1 MLASKPTNKRQ
12 SINDLKE
19 WQKMRWKTV
28 LTVMIISSQLN
39 AAELEIPKVFINGE
53 VANANDFNLNSNYLV
68 ENLKEDRTKIEALEA
83 NARWKNSDES
93 GVVNIEV
100 DCTTN
105 QSALVEA
112 YQSNPS
118 VDHIGFIITGSCFGS
133 IASVQEVGDEG
144 QPVLGQIQPKNQVVY
159 IKPNLET
166 DPTNRAKI
174 VPRKLTDQNGDNFV
188 SGMFSSFGNGLYLT
202 NLDIEMGADDS
213 YAVLYSRSSNGGLSN
228 VTITGP
234 AEPNNLYQR
243 GVVVQNGASAYID
256 SSSITGVD
264 RGVSMLG
271 ESFVYL
277 INATIIAQN
286 GVRTFNGGTFSSL
299 VSDITSTDGTAISMN
314 QGGQGYIVAG
324 SIQGAVALDKSSLYW
339 RSPVPTNVSMIELRS
354 AHLTVLNADQ
364 GFTEGLFKC
373 YGLSSVNV
381 NGLSLRNNNGNGCLD
396 DEGWGS
402 IISGQFPIS
411 GTPKDAEVPV
421 SKRMPE
427 ALDTEELPL
436 LEDMPTLRASG
447 RLVW

>member
-1 MLASKPTNKRQ
+1 ML
-12 SINDLKE
+12 
-19 WQKMRWKTV
+19 WKTA

-68 ENLKEDRTKIEALEA
+68 ENLKEDRTKIEAIEA

-93 GVVNIEV
+93 GVLNIEV

-118 VDHIGFIITGSCFGS
+118 VDHIRFIITGSCFGS
-133 IASVQEVGDEG
+133 IHYVQEVGDEG
-144 QPVLGQIQPKNQVVY
+144 QPVLYQIQPRNQVVY
-159 IKPNLET
+159 IQPNLET

-174 VPRKLTDQNGDNFV
+174 VPRKLTDQFGGMGDVEFFV
-188 SGMFSSFGNGLYLT
+188 SGMVSSFGNGLYLI
-202 NLDIEMGADDS
+202 NLDIEMGANDS
-213 YAVLYSRSSNGGLSN
+213 YAVLYSRASNGDLSN
-228 VTITGP
+228 VTITGA
-234 AEPNNLYQR
+234 AETNNFQQ
-243 GVVVQNGASAYID
+243 GVVVRNGASAYIVG
-256 SSSITGVD
+256 SSITGVD

-271 ESFVYL
+271 ESFVYF
-277 INATIIAQN
+277 IDATIIAQN
-286 GVRTFNGGTFSSL
+286 GVRTFNGGTFYSRFGI
-299 VSDITSTDGTAISMN
+299 DITSTDGTAISMN
-314 QGGQGYIVAG
+314 QGGQGFIMAG
-324 SIQGAVALDKSSLYW
+324 SIQGAVYLDKSSL
-339 RSPVPTNVSMIELRS
+339 SVETLEATNVSMIDLRS
-354 AHLTVLNADQ
+354 ANFTVLNLDQ

-402 IISGQFPIS
+402 IISGQFPSS

>member
-1 MLASKPTNKRQ
+1 MGFQ
-12 SINDLKE
+12 E
-19 WQKMRWKTV
+19 MHWKTAV
-28 LTVMIISSQLN
+28 TVMIISSQLS
-39 AAELEIPKVFINGE
+39 AAELEIPKVFVNGE
-53 VANANDFNLNSNYLV
+53 VADANDFNLNSNYLV
-68 ENLKEDRTKIEALEA
+68 ENLKEDRTKIEAIEA

-133 IASVQEVGDEG
+133 IANVQEVGDEG

-159 IKPNLET
+159 IQPNLET

-174 VPRKLTDQNGDNFV
+174 VPRKLTDQNGEYFV
-188 SGMFSSFGNGLYLT
+188 SGIFSSFGNGLYLT

-213 YAVLYSRSSNGGLSN
+213 YAVLYSRASNGGLSN
-228 VTITGP
+228 VTITGA
-234 AEPNNLYQR
+234 AEPNNLYQT

-256 SSSITGVD
+256 SSSITGVY

-286 GVRTFNGGTFSSL
+286 GVRTFNGGTFRS
-299 VSDITSTDGTAISMN
+299 VGGIDITSTDGTAISMN
-314 QGGQGYIVAG
+314 QGGLGFIQVG
-324 SIQGAVALDKSSLYW
+324 SIQGTVYLNKSSL
-339 RSPVPTNVSMIELRS
+339 SAQTLEATNVSMIDLRS
-354 AHLTVLNADQ
+354 AHFTVLNADQ

-402 IISGQFPIS
+402 IISGQFPSS

>member
-1 MLASKPTNKRQ
+1 MGFQ
-12 SINDLKE
+12 E
-19 WQKMRWKTV
+19 MHWKTAV
-28 LTVMIISSQLN
+28 TVMIISSQLS
-39 AAELEIPKVFINGE
+39 AAELEIPKVFVNGE

-68 ENLKEDRTKIEALEA
+68 ENLKEDRTKIEAIEA

-133 IASVQEVGDEG
+133 IANVQEVGDEG

-159 IKPNLET
+159 IQPNLET

-174 VPRKLTDQNGDNFV
+174 VPRKLTDQNGEYFV
-188 SGMFSSFGNGLYLT
+188 SGIFSSFGNGLYLT

-213 YAVLYSRSSNGGLSN
+213 YAVLYSRASNGGLSN
-228 VTITGP
+228 VTITGA
-234 AEPNNLYQR
+234 AEPNNLYQT

-256 SSSITGVD
+256 SSSITGVY

-286 GVRTFNGGTFSSL
+286 GVRTFNGGTFRS
-299 VSDITSTDGTAISMN
+299 VGGIDITSTDGTAISMN
-314 QGGQGYIVAG
+314 QGGLGFIQVG
-324 SIQGAVALDKSSLYW
+324 SIQGTVYLNKSSL
-339 RSPVPTNVSMIELRS
+339 SAQTLEATNVSMIDLRS
-354 AHLTVLNADQ
+354 AHFTVLNADQ

>member
-1 MLASKPTNKRQ
+1 MGFQ
-12 SINDLKE
+12 E
-19 WQKMRWKTV
+19 MHWKTAV
-28 LTVMIISSQLN
+28 TVMIISSQLS
-39 AAELEIPKVFINGE
+39 AAELEIPKVFVNGE

-68 ENLKEDRTKIEALEA
+68 ENLKEDRTKIEAIEA

-133 IASVQEVGDEG
+133 IANVQEVGDEG

-174 VPRKLTDQNGDNFV
+174 VPRKLTDQNGEYFV
-188 SGMFSSFGNGLYLT
+188 SGIFSSFGNGLYLT

-213 YAVLYSRSSNGGLSN
+213 YAVLYSRASNGGLSN
-228 VTITGP
+228 VTITGA
-234 AEPNNLYQR
+234 AEPNNLYQT

-256 SSSITGVD
+256 SSSITGVY

-286 GVRTFNGGTFSSL
+286 GVRTFNGGTFRS
-299 VSDITSTDGTAISMN
+299 VGGIDITSTDGTAISMN
-314 QGGQGYIVAG
+314 QGGLGFIQVG
-324 SIQGAVALDKSSLYW
+324 SIQGTVYLNKSSL
-339 RSPVPTNVSMIELRS
+339 SAQTLEATNVSMIDLRS
-354 AHLTVLNADQ
+354 AHFTVLNADQ

-402 IISGQFPIS
+402 IISGQFPSS

>member
-1 MLASKPTNKRQ
+1 MGFQ
-12 SINDLKE
+12 E
-19 WQKMRWKTV
+19 MHWKTAV
-28 LTVMIISSQLN
+28 TVMIISSQLS
-39 AAELEIPKVFINGE
+39 AAELEIPKVFVNGE

-68 ENLKEDRTKIEALEA
+68 ENLKEDRTKIEAIEA

-133 IASVQEVGDEG
+133 IANVQEVGDEG

-159 IKPNLET
+159 IQPNLET

-228 VTITGP
+228 VTITGA
-234 AEPNNLYQR
+234 AEPNNLYQT

-256 SSSITGVD
+256 SSSITGVY

-286 GVRTFNGGTFSSL
+286 GVRTFNGGTFRS
-299 VSDITSTDGTAISMN
+299 VGGIDITSTDGTAISMN
-314 QGGQGYIVAG
+314 QGGLGFIQVG
-324 SIQGAVALDKSSLYW
+324 SIQGTVYLNKSSL
-339 RSPVPTNVSMIELRS
+339 SAQTLEATNVSMIDLRS
-354 AHLTVLNADQ
+354 ANFTVLNLDQ

-402 IISGQFPIS
+402 IISGQFPSS

>member
-1 MLASKPTNKRQ
+1 ML
-12 SINDLKE
+12 
-19 WQKMRWKTV
+19 WKTA

-68 ENLKEDRTKIEALEA
+68 ENLKEDRTKIEAIEA

-133 IASVQEVGDEG
+133 IANVQEVGDEG

-159 IKPNLET
+159 IQPNLET

-174 VPRKLTDQNGDNFV
+174 VPRKLTDQNGEYFV
-188 SGMFSSFGNGLYLT
+188 SGIFSSFGNGLYLT

-228 VTITGP
+228 VTITGA
-234 AEPNNLYQR
+234 AEPNNLYQT

-256 SSSITGVD
+256 SSSITGVY

-286 GVRTFNGGTFSSL
+286 GVRTFNGGTFRS
-299 VSDITSTDGTAISMN
+299 VGGIDITSTDGTAISMN
-314 QGGQGYIVAG
+314 QGGQGFIMAG
-324 SIQGAVALDKSSLYW
+324 SIQGAVYLDKSSL
-339 RSPVPTNVSMIELRS
+339 SVETLEATNVSMIDLRS
-354 AHLTVLNADQ
+354 AHFTVLNADQ

-402 IISGQFPIS
+402 IISGQFPSS

>member
-1 MLASKPTNKRQ
+1 MGFQ
-12 SINDLKE
+12 E
-19 WQKMRWKTV
+19 MHWKTAV
-28 LTVMIISSQLN
+28 TVMIISSQLS
-39 AAELEIPKVFINGE
+39 AAELEIPKVFVNGE

-68 ENLKEDRTKIEALEA
+68 ENLKEDRTKIEAIEA

-133 IASVQEVGDEG
+133 IANVQEVGDEG

-159 IKPNLET
+159 IQPNLET

-174 VPRKLTDQNGDNFV
+174 VPRKLTDQNGEYFV
-188 SGMFSSFGNGLYLT
+188 SGIFASFGNGLYLT
-202 NLDIEMGADDS
+202 NLDIEMGADDNF
-213 YAVLYSRSSNGGLSN
+213 AVLYSRSSNGGLSN
-228 VTITGP
+228 VTITG
-234 AEPNNLYQR
+234 AATEASDPNDYFQT
-243 GVVVQNGASAYID
+243 GVIVQNGASAYID
-256 SSSITGVD
+256 SSSITGVY

-286 GVRTFNGGTFSSL
+286 GVRTFNGGTFRS
-299 VSDITSTDGTAISMN
+299 VGGINITSTDGTAISMN
-314 QGGQGYIVAG
+314 QGGQGYILAG
-324 SIQGAVALDKSSLYW
+324 SIQGAVALDKSSL
-339 RSPVPTNVSMIELRS
+339 SAGSLEVTNVSMIDLRS
-354 AHLTVLNADQ
+354 ANFTVLNADQ

-402 IISGQFPIS
+402 IISGQFPSS

>member
-1 MLASKPTNKRQ
+1 MGFQ
-12 SINDLKE
+12 E
-19 WQKMRWKTV
+19 MHWKTAV
-28 LTVMIISSQLN
+28 TVMIISSQLS
-39 AAELEIPKVFINGE
+39 AAELEIPKVFVNGE

-68 ENLKEDRTKIEALEA
+68 ENLKEDRTKIEAIEA

-133 IASVQEVGDEG
+133 IANVQEVGDEG

-159 IKPNLET
+159 IQPNLET

-174 VPRKLTDQNGDNFV
+174 VPRKLTDQNGEYFV
-188 SGMFSSFGNGLYLT
+188 SGIFSSFGNGLYLT

-213 YAVLYSRSSNGGLSN
+213 YAVLYSRASNGGLSN
-228 VTITGP
+228 VTITGA
-234 AEPNNLYQR
+234 AEPNNLYQT

-256 SSSITGVD
+256 SSSITGVY

-286 GVRTFNGGTFSSL
+286 GVRTFNGGTFRS
-299 VSDITSTDGTAISMN
+299 VGGIDITSTDGTAISMN
-314 QGGQGYIVAG
+314 QGGLGFIQVG
-324 SIQGAVALDKSSLYW
+324 SIQGTVYLNKSSL
-339 RSPVPTNVSMIELRS
+339 SAQTLEATNVSMIDLRS
-354 AHLTVLNADQ
+354 AHFTVLNADQ

-402 IISGQFPIS
+402 IISGQFPSS